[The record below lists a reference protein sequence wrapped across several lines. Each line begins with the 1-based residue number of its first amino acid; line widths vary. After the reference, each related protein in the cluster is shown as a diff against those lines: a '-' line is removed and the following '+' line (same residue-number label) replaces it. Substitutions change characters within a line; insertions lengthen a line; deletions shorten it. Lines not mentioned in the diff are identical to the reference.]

1 MKIVAVKRNFEVFN
15 QLLIAEKC
23 FYSMRKIFLMIF
35 AGILFFNSLAAQE
48 RIEVYSN
55 TLQDQMTEVFEKSN
69 SYQDYKVIKKA
80 QLAALRK
87 SVTDSIRVL
96 EQQLLSQKEEMRGQ
110 KNKLD
115 SLALSLKNTQEQLTV
130 SEAKEDSISVLGFST
145 SKSAYN
151 FFMWGIIIVLLLISS
166 FLFYRFS
173 GSHRIIGDARVKI
186 DELEEEME
194 NYRRTS
200 LEREQRLNRRL
211 QDEINKNREI

>member
-1 MKIVAVKRNFEVFN
+1 
-15 QLLIAEKC
+15 
-23 FYSMRKIFLMIF
+23 MIF

-200 LEREQRLNRRL
+200 L
-211 QDEINKNREI
+211 